1 MSQKA
6 PEAEFIVSSPV
17 KKAEAAKLPVS
28 DVTPTGFSTSV
39 SQALPDVVQRI
50 VQALQPKKI
59 ILFGSYAYGNPTPDS
74 DVVILNQAP
83 PWLCAITSCATACS
97 CTATTPMSGLSLP
110 RVR

>member
-83 PWLCAITSCATACS
+83 PGFA
-97 CTATTPMSGLSLP
+97 LSRLVRQRAPVLP
-110 RVR
+110 RPQCQG